1 MTALHTQK
9 GVWKKML
16 IIPSVKQ
23 LWGVMGDKKLNYT
36 QARISFGLL
45 EPRWDH
51 FLYKKVREGIRNQKK
66 RWGLWNT
73 FSKERN
79 LLWPTNT
86 QS

>member
-51 FLYKKVREGIRNQKK
+51 FLYRKYGKDQEPKKTVRPVKTPFPRKK
-66 RWGLWNT
+66 PALAH
-73 FSKERN
+73 
-79 LLWPTNT
+79 
-86 QS
+86 